1 MSRMAAK
8 KTPAKPRLSVEQ
20 LEIVG
25 AFSDYTFEYPNLDF
39 EAVARKVIG
48 VRKPF
53 PNTPTGRLLR
63 RECKQ
68 IFDRERAK

>member
-1 MSRMAAK
+1 MSKR
-8 KTPAKPRLSVEQ
+8 TAKPRLSVEQ

-25 AFSDYTFEYPNLDF
+25 AFSDYAFEYPKLDF

-53 PNTPTGRLLR
+53 PDTPTGKLLR
-63 RECKQ
+63 RECKA